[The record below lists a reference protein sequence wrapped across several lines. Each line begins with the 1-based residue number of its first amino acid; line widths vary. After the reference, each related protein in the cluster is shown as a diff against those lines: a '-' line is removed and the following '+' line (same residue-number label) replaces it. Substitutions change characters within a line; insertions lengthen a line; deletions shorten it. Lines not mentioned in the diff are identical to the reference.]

1 MKTFTFLMCIL
12 ALFFT
17 NCDSRRDNSHD
28 VIIDMNGYERTNK
41 ICNIDTATFLSRL
54 CKYKPGKD
62 IDDVFKS
69 LSEKDK
75 KEILAYYID
84 AAWDAYAKSDTDLL
98 CFFTKEQQIE
108 IRRSLIVVFYETE
121 KLIKYN
127 FKDIIVP
134 VEFND
139 KIYHDE
145 RVWALNISYDAF
157 CNERFTHEE
166 RISKFAH
173 EIIGH
178 GIMLRF
184 FKEAIYNDVIAEEYS
199 KYAAPSKEL
208 TVDELTHTLGQESDK
223 EREFSKSY
231 MKKLKTGRK
240 SLTRAQY
247 QKVMQTYEGVAISVE
262 GAVYNT
268 LMRRSEKSLSYAR
281 RKFAQRK
288 YENDEIQFYID
299 GVKKV
304 INKAYNIDGLGG
316 IYWAV
321 VNSTAVHYGSGIDV
335 KHEKSNK
342 LSTDPIQRIMREANK
357 KTEIDKMRKNRMREI
372 RKKVDA
378 IEIN

>member
-1 MKTFTFLMCIL
+1 MKRFKVLMCII

-17 NCDSRRDNSHD
+17 NCDSHHENSHD
-28 VIIDMNGYERTNK
+28 VIIDMNGYERTNR
-41 ICNIDTATFLSRL
+41 IHNINTATFLNRL
-54 CKYKPGKD
+54 CKYKPGD

-84 AAWDAYAKSDTDLL
+84 AAWDTYAKSDTDLL
-98 CFFTKEQQIE
+98 SFFTKEQQIE
-108 IRRSLIVVFYETE
+108 IRRSFIVVFYETE

-127 FKDIIVP
+127 FKDIVVP
-134 VEFND
+134 MEFGD
-139 KIYHDE
+139 KIYNDE
-145 RVWALNISYDAF
+145 RVFALNISYDAF
-157 CNERFTHEE
+157 CSERFTNEE

-184 FKEAIYNDVIAEEYS
+184 FKGAIYNDVIDEEYS

-208 TVDELTHTLGQESDK
+208 TVDDLARTLGKVSNK

-231 MKKLKTGRK
+231 IKKIKTGRK
-240 SLTRAQY
+240 SLSRSQY

-268 LMRRSEKSLSYAR
+268 LMKRSEKSLSYAR
-281 RKFAQRK
+281 RKFDQRK
-288 YENDEIQFYID
+288 YENDEMQYYID

-316 IYWAV
+316 IFWAI

-335 KHEKSNK
+335 KHEKPNK
-342 LSTDPIQRIMREANK
+342 LSTDSIQGIMREANK
-357 KTEIDKMRKNRMREI
+357 ETEIDKIRKNRMREI
-372 RKKVDA
+372 KKKVDS